1 MKKLLAASAF
11 ALNIAITAP
20 AFADDDDYFGPLNV
34 PRDQWLPAS
43 EVVQKIEA
51 KGYKIREIEA
61 DDGVYEFEAIDSTG
75 QRVEGHVHPATGEIL
90 STRPD
95 ND

>member
-1 MKKLLAASAF
+1 MKKLLAASLLSL
-11 ALNIAITAP
+11 ALVTP
-20 AFADDDDYFGPLNV
+20 AFADDDDYAGPLNV
-34 PRDQWLPAS
+34 PRDQWLPVS

-75 QRVEGHVHPATGEIL
+75 ARVEGHAHPATGEIL
-90 STRPD
+90 NTRPD
-95 ND
+95 YD

>member
-1 MKKLLAASAF
+1 MKKLLAASVLSL
-11 ALNIAITAP
+11 ALAAP
-20 AFADDDDYFGPLNV
+20 ALADDDDYFGPLNV
-34 PRDQWLPAS
+34 PRDQWLPVS

-61 DDGVYEFEAIDSTG
+61 DDGVYEFEAIDSAG
-75 QRVEGHVHPATGEIL
+75 ARIEGHAHPATGEIL
-90 STRPD
+90 NTRPD

>member
-1 MKKLLAASAF
+1 MKKLLAASLLSL
-11 ALNIAITAP
+11 ALATP
-20 AFADDDDYFGPLNV
+20 AFADDDDYVGPLNV
-34 PRDQWLPAS
+34 PRDQWLSVS

-61 DDGVYEFEAIDSTG
+61 DDGVYEFEAIDSAG
-75 QRVEGHVHPATGEIL
+75 ARVEGHAHPGTGEIL
-90 STRPD
+90 NTRPD

>member
-1 MKKLLAASAF
+1 MKKLLAASALSL
-11 ALNIAITAP
+11 ALAVP
-20 AFADDDDYFGPLNV
+20 ALADDDDYFGPLNV
-34 PRDQWLPAS
+34 PRDKWLPVS

-61 DDGVYEFEAIDSTG
+61 DDGVYEFEAVDSTG
-75 QRVEGHVHPATGEIL
+75 ARVEGHAHPATGEIL
-90 STRPD
+90 NTRPD